1 MTFSE
6 QIKIILNREGKTVEQ
21 LALDLGTTKQ
31 NLYQQFKRNNF
42 KENDMKKI
50 CDILGYEISINIDK
64 IQYLCGFRGIIKLIK
79 QNNSIYIKNSMLGGD
94 ALAI

>member
-1 MTFSE
+1 MNMTFSE
-6 QIKIILNREGKTVEQ
+6 QIKIILNRENKTVDQ
-21 LALDLGTTKQ
+21 LAHDLGTTKQ

-64 IQYLCGFRGIIKLIK
+64 I
-79 QNNSIYIKNSMLGGD
+79 
-94 ALAI
+94 

>member
-1 MTFSE
+1 MKMTFSE
-6 QIKIILNREGKTVEQ
+6 QIKIILNRENKTVED
-21 LALDLGTTKQ
+21 LAKDLGTTKQ

-64 IQYLCGFRGIIKLIK
+64 I
-79 QNNSIYIKNSMLGGD
+79 
-94 ALAI
+94 